1 MYAVV
6 LVPQFHLQ
14 AALRWKESITWLD
27 PVALTKEG
35 TAQGIITEATPSA
48 RKTGVHPGMSSST
61 ALARCPQLQFICPTP
76 IAEKHTQ
83 AALLQLTRTLSP
95 FVESTAPGV
104 CTADLRNTLAKQD
117 ETSIG
122 AALKI
127 LASINLHASA
137 GLASNP
143 DIAKLAASKGRPIC
157 IVHGSRKFLT
167 RIPLSELTDA
177 SSTLQILSDWGIHNT
192 SDLLRLP
199 KQQALER
206 LGIEGHKLW
215 SLATGGIERPLR
227 IEKHEDVFEESL
239 EFEHEIETS
248 EPLMFAAQRL
258 LDSLIQRLLCA
269 DRVAEK
275 IHFTLPLANGGN
287 YERIFTI
294 PSPTLQIEIL
304 QRIVFTHLESLQLAE
319 RPVGLHIKIIPTL
332 AKHAQFDLFQ
342 SALKDPNRFAETLGR
357 LEALL
362 GAASVGVPVRADSHH
377 PDDFTLLNAV
387 DTFESMARRKSPSTS
402 QRLAAARSNFGIPLR
417 RLRPPICANIE
428 TRANRPHFIR
438 SALVVGAIAESQGP
452 FRLSGDWW
460 GKPWEIEEWDIHVP
474 NQDTLARIRKDAPMQ
489 WSLQGVY

>member
-6 LVPQFHLQ
+6 LLPQFHLQ
-14 AALRWKESITWLD
+14 AALRWKESITWMD

-48 RKTGVHPGMSSST
+48 QQNGVHPGMSSST
-61 ALARCPQLQFICPTP
+61 ALARCPQLQFIRPTP
-76 IAEKHTQ
+76 SAETHTQ
-83 AALLQLTRTLSP
+83 SALLQLTRTLSP

-104 CTADLRNTLAKQD
+104 CTADLRNTLAKQH
-117 ETSIG
+117 EATIG

-127 LASINLHASA
+127 LDSINLHAYS

-143 DIAKLAASKGRPIC
+143 DIARFAATEGRPIC
-157 IVHGSRKFLT
+157 IVHDSRKFLNK
-167 RIPLSELTDA
+167 IPLAALIDA
-177 SSTLQILSDWGIHNT
+177 PSTLQTLRDWGIHST

-206 LGIEGHKLW
+206 LGVEGHKLW
-215 SLATGGIERPLR
+215 ALAAGGIERPLR
-227 IEKHEDVFEESL
+227 IEKHEDVFEECV

-275 IHFTLPLANGGN
+275 IHFTLPLANGEH
-287 YERIFTI
+287 YARTFTI
-294 PSPTLQIEIL
+294 PSPTLQMEIL
-304 QRIVFTHLESLQLAE
+304 QRIIFTHLESLQLAE
-319 RPVGLHIKIIPTL
+319 HPIGVSIKITPTL

-362 GAASVGVPVRADSHH
+362 GAATVGVPVPADSHH
-377 PDDFTLLNAV
+377 PDNFTLLNAA
-387 DTFESMARRKSPSTS
+387 DTFESMSQRKSPATS
-402 QRLAAARSNFGIPLR
+402 RHLAAARSNFGIPLR
-417 RLRPPICANIE
+417 RLRPPICAEIE
-428 TRANRPHFIR
+428 TRAHRPHFIR

-460 GKPWEIEEWDIHVP
+460 GTPWEIEEWDIHVP

>member
-1 MYAVV
+1 M
-6 LVPQFHLQ
+6 
-14 AALRWKESITWLD
+14 D

-48 RKTGVHPGMSSST
+48 RKTGVHTGMSSST
-61 ALARCPQLQFICPTP
+61 ALARCPQLQFIRPTP
-76 IAEKHTQ
+76 IAETQTQ

-104 CTADLRNTLAKQD
+104 CTADLRNTLAKQH
-117 ETSIG
+117 EATII
-122 AALKI
+122 ATLKV

-137 GLASNP
+137 GLAGDP
-143 DIAKLAASKGRPIC
+143 DIARLAASKGRPIC
-157 IVHGSRKFLT
+157 IVDGSREFLNK
-167 RIPLSELTDA
+167 IPLSELTDA

-206 LGIEGHKLW
+206 LGVEGHKLW
-215 SLATGGIERPLR
+215 SLATGGVERPLR
-227 IEKHEDVFEESL
+227 IEKHEDVFEEGL
-239 EFEHEIETS
+239 EFEHKIETS
-248 EPLMFAAQRL
+248 EPLMFALQRL

-269 DRVAEK
+269 ARVAEK
-275 IHFTLPLANGGN
+275 IHFILPLANGGN

-294 PSPTLQIEIL
+294 PSPTLQMEIL

-319 RPVGLHIKIIPTL
+319 HPVGVQIKITPTL

-362 GAASVGVPVRADSHH
+362 GAASVGVPVPAGSHH

-387 DTFESMARRKSPSTS
+387 DTFESMAQRKSPSTS
-402 QRLAAARSNFGIPLR
+402 QHLAAARSNFGIPLR
-417 RLRPPICANIE
+417 RLRPPICAEIE
-428 TRANRPHFIR
+428 TRAHRPHFIR

-460 GKPWEIEEWDIHVP
+460 GTPWEIEEWDIHVP